1 MAAAGWESVA
11 RFRTITRVAAP
22 GRRLSASRQP
32 AANVR
37 LDPRRAA
44 FGCSVSSRVPISTNA
59 LLNLLNEPFGENE
72 EGDYCSC
79 FTPRGTSTLVSA
91 AARDEAYAPAE
102 GPSEWGSWQAL
113 RSSVTLRLE

>member
-44 FGCSVSSRVPISTNA
+44 FGCSVSTRVPISTNA
-59 LLNLLNEPFGENE
+59 LLNLLNEPFGEHD
-72 EGDYCSC
+72 EGDYYSC
-79 FTPRGTSTLVSA
+79 FTPERAVVA
-91 AARDEAYAPAE
+91 ATARDGAYAPAE